1 MSSINTKIK
10 NVTKSIDAQCIS
22 SIDKTNLQGLIK
34 TATKLEE
41 DNRNMLTKITEIHEK
56 IPSRDKSSKGG
67 KSKKQKRK
75 IIFRKRRTIR
85 RRRKF

>member
-10 NVTKSIDAQCIS
+10 NVTKRIDAQCIS
-22 SIDKTNLQGLIK
+22 STDKTNLKGLI
-34 TATKLEE
+34 E
-41 DNRNMLTKITEIHEK
+41 DNRNILTKITEIHEK

>member
-1 MSSINTKIK
+1 MSNINTKIK
-10 NVTKSIDAQCIS
+10 NVTKRIDAQCIS
-22 SIDKTNLQGLIK
+22 SIDKTNLKGLIK
-34 TATKLEE
+34 TATELEE
-41 DNRNMLTKITEIHEK
+41 DNTTMLTKITEIHDK
-56 IPSRDKSSKGG
+56 IPPTYKSSKGG

>member
-1 MSSINTKIK
+1 MSSMKEKEQKIK
-10 NVTKSIDAQCIS
+10 SSIDAQCIS
-22 SIDKTNLQGLIK
+22 SEDKTKIKGLIK